1 MEQIQAAA
9 ALLEQG
15 LLTAAEFGAL
25 KRQAIAAGSTLAADR
40 GAERAQLPVGQ
51 VTPPVGARVEVE
63 FVGGARYGG
72 AVVAR
77 GCGPGRACFRVAFVC
92 DGTAEHVRP
101 GAHRYRVLQPPRPEG
116 KIHRVDPKFA
126 S

>member
-1 MEQIQAAA
+1 MEQIKEAAV
-9 ALLEQG
+9 LLERG

-25 KRQAIAAGSTLAADR
+25 KRQAIAAGTIAADR

-63 FVGGARYGG
+63 FVGGARYEG

-77 GCGPGRACFRVAFVC
+77 GCGPGRACFRVAFEC

-101 GAHRYRVLQPPRPEG
+101 GAHRYRVLQPSRPEG